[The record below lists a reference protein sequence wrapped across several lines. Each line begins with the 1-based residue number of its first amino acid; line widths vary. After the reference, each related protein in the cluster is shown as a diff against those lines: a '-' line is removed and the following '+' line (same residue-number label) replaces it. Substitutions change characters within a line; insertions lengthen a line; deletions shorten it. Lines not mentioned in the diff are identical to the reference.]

1 MCAKKTFGHGLDMT
15 EKCLG
20 HVQNDVQNNVQNK
33 VNENKVVSEAL
44 DMVRT
49 WFGHAE
55 AKLGDVWTFP
65 LSLDRGCPCPKALTT
80 RSPDYS
86 DLKEKEFVS
95 VLAEISSLAELS
107 GLANR
112 RRVLQNVSLAKWSPL
127 QIKLIKQRK
136 YELEN
141 EDDA

>member
-1 MCAKKTFGHGLDMT
+1 MSAEKTFGHGLDMT

-33 VNENKVVSEAL
+33 VNENNGVSEAL
-44 DMVRT
+44 DIVRT

-65 LSLDRGCPCPKALTT
+65 LSLDRGCPCPKALTA
-80 RSPDYS
+80 RSLDYA
-86 DLKEKEFVS
+86 DLKEKDFVS
-95 VLAEISSLAELS
+95 ILAEISSLAELS

-112 RRVLQNVSLAKWSPL
+112 RRVLQNPDLAKWSPL

-141 EDDA
+141 QR